1 MPTSKIAR
9 WLLLMLAASGVAGF
23 ILVLRLLGWLQT
35 WELSMFDRFIS
46 LRPPVPRDDRIL
58 IVGVNESDLRK
69 LGKWPISDAVLAQ
82 ALTNLKKSQPRA
94 IGLDIFRD
102 LPVEPGHAALQTVF
116 QNTPNLIG
124 VEKKVSDMYS
134 AAVAPPPIL
143 QKLGQVGLADAVLD
157 PDGRQRRSL
166 LYLTD
171 ADSSFHESLGLKLAL
186 IYLSASDIL
195 PEAGSNNELKLKQTI
210 FRRFQALDGGY
221 VQADDGGYQILLN
234 WRGPSGSFATVS
246 LLDVLQD
253 RVSPQLIRDRI
264 VLIGHNAASIKDFV
278 LTPYSVASDRTTPE
292 NMTGVEVQANLTSQ
306 IVSAVLDRRAAI
318 QVWDEWLE
326 WLWILGWATIG
337 AALSW
342 NLRSVH
348 AIALFGSLTGV
359 GLTASCYLAL
369 LAGWWIPV
377 VPSGMALLV
386 TLVAIVAYKNQSLSH
401 ANKQLQQLAM
411 VDGLTQLAN
420 RRHFDEF
427 LWQQWQHMSRQS
439 DKLPLSLI
447 LCDIDF
453 FKAYNDTYGHQAGD
467 TCIKAVTLAIKNVLQ
482 RSTDL
487 ACRYGGE
494 EFAIVLPNTDS
505 EGAIKIAEKIRTEL
519 KALAIPHESS
529 SINKYV
535 TVSMGVSTTIP
546 QPQISPASLIA
557 ATDRLLYKAKQL
569 GRDCFAID
577 TLE

>member
-1 MPTSKIAR
+1 
-9 WLLLMLAASGVAGF
+9 MLAASGVAGF

>member
-195 PEAGSNNELKLKQTI
+195 PEAGANNELKLKQTI

-292 NMTGVEVQANLTSQ
+292 NMTGVEVQANLTSH

-337 AALSW
+337 AVLSW

-359 GLTASCYLAL
+359 GLTASCFLAL

-386 TLVAIVAYKNQSLSH
+386 TIVAIVAYKNQSLNH

-411 VDGLTQLAN
+411 VDSLTQLAN

-453 FKAYNDTYGHQAGD
+453 FKAYNDTYGHQSGD

-505 EGAIKIAEKIRTEL
+505 EGAIKIAEKIRAEL

-569 GRDCFAID
+569 GRDCFVID

>member
-1 MPTSKIAR
+1 MLI
-9 WLLLMLAASGVAGF
+9 LAASGVAGF
-23 ILVLRLLGWLQT
+23 VLVLRLLGWLQT
-35 WELSMFDRFIS
+35 WELSMFDLFIS
-46 LRPPVPRDDRIL
+46 LRPPTPRDDRIL
-58 IVGVNESDLRK
+58 IVGINESDLRK
-69 LGKWPISDAVLAQ
+69 LGKWPVSDAVLAQ
-82 ALTNLKKSQPRA
+82 ALTNLKKSHPRA

-124 VEKKVSDMYS
+124 VEKKVSDLYS

-157 PDGRQRRSL
+157 PDGRQRRGL

-195 PEAGSNNELKLKQTI
+195 PEAGSNNELRLKQTS
-210 FRRFQALDGGY
+210 FRRFQSLDGGY

-253 RVSPQLIRDRI
+253 RVSPQLIHDRI

-292 NMTGVEVQANLTSQ
+292 HMTGVEVQANLASQ

-337 AALSW
+337 AVLSW
-342 NLRSVH
+342 NLRSVY
-348 AIALFGSLTGV
+348 AIALSGSLTGV
-359 GLTASCYLAL
+359 GLTAGCYLAL

-453 FKAYNDTYGHQAGD
+453 FKAYNDTYGHQSGD
-467 TCIKAVTLAIKNVLQ
+467 TCIKAVTLAFKNVLQ

-505 EGAIKIAEKIRTEL
+505 EGAIKIVEKIRAEL

-546 QPQISPASLIA
+546 QPQISPSALIA
-557 ATDRLLYKAKQL
+557 AADRSLYKAKQR

>member
-1 MPTSKIAR
+1 
-9 WLLLMLAASGVAGF
+9 MLAASGVAGF

-369 LAGWWIPV
+369 LAGWWIPI

>member
-1 MPTSKIAR
+1 R
-9 WLLLMLAASGVAGF
+9 
-23 ILVLRLLGWLQT
+23 
-35 WELSMFDRFIS
+35 
-46 LRPPVPRDDRIL
+46 
-58 IVGVNESDLRK
+58 
-69 LGKWPISDAVLAQ
+69 AV
-82 ALTNLKKSQPRA
+82 
-94 IGLDIFRD
+94 
-102 LPVEPGHAALQTVF
+102 
-116 QNTPNLIG
+116 
-124 VEKKVSDMYS
+124 
-134 AAVAPPPIL
+134 
-143 QKLGQVGLADAVLD
+143 
-157 PDGRQRRSL
+157 
-166 LYLTD
+166 
-171 ADSSFHESLGLKLAL
+171 
-186 IYLSASDIL
+186 
-195 PEAGSNNELKLKQTI
+195 
-210 FRRFQALDGGY
+210 
-221 VQADDGGYQILLN
+221 
-234 WRGPSGSFATVS
+234 
-246 LLDVLQD
+246 
-253 RVSPQLIRDRI
+253 
-264 VLIGHNAASIKDFV
+264 
-278 LTPYSVASDRTTPE
+278 
-292 NMTGVEVQANLTSQ
+292 
-306 IVSAVLDRRAAI
+306 I

-337 AALSW
+337 AGLSW
-342 NLRSVH
+342 NLRSVY
-348 AIALFGSLTGV
+348 AIALSGSLTGV
-359 GLTASCYLAL
+359 GLTAGCYLAL

-386 TLVAIVAYKNQSLSH
+386 ALVAIVAYKNQSLSH

-420 RRHFDEF
+420 RRRFDEF

-453 FKAYNDTYGHQAGD
+453 FKAYNDTYGHQSGD
-467 TCIKAVTLAIKNVLQ
+467 TCIKAVTRAIKNVLQ

-505 EGAIKIAEKIRTEL
+505 EGAIKIAERIRAEL
-519 KALAIPHESS
+519 QALAIPHESS

-546 QPQISPASLIA
+546 QPQISPSALIA

>member
-359 GLTASCYLAL
+359 GLTASCYLTL